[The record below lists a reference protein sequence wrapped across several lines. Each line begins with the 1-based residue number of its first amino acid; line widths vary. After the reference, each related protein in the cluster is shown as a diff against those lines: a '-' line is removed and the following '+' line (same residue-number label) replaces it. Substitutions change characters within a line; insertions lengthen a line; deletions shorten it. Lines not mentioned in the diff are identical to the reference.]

1 MCNGFQVF
9 HLVQRRKRFSLK
21 SFIFRKQCW
30 LYRKFSSGYLHR
42 TYCFIGFFEGVCVCM
57 QRSYV
62 DDDDGGGSASASEA
76 RHKHIYMIQH
86 GTSINFEYIEV
97 KKMFHIISA
106 KRSSP
111 FALLGLHTKWPKVK
125 RVGEWVH
132 GTRVIDKRKKKTS
145 TINKKDNLP
154 KKLILKSFLSFS
166 SLLSAQLW
174 IVMRCRFYWKL
185 FHVGSTICGF
195 QTDLLFLFLLLL
207 SAAFS
212 STKWAEPGKRIH
224 WKHLFK

>member
-1 MCNGFQVF
+1 MYLC
-9 HLVQRRKRFSLK
+9 VQRS
-21 SFIFRKQCW
+21 C
-30 LYRKFSSGYLHR
+30 
-42 TYCFIGFFEGVCVCM
+42 
-57 QRSYV
+57 V
-62 DDDDGGGSASASEA
+62 DDDIDDGGGRGGSVSASEA

-132 GTRVIDKRKKKTS
+132 GTRVIDKRKKKKIPS
-145 TINKKDNLP
+145 TKKTIFQGN
-154 KKLILKSFLSFS
+154 
-166 SLLSAQLW
+166 W
-174 IVMRCRFYWKL
+174 YWKVFFL
-185 FHVGSTICGF
+185 FRLFCQRNYESWCDVVSTENYFMFGSTICGF
-195 QTDLLFLFLLLL
+195 KTDLLFLFVLLL